1 MNVGGEA
8 RINVI
13 ISARTIENEDDDTS
27 SLMSDTSDISTMGAV
42 FDPDDFPIGA
52 LVTIGSTSPNLKLQ
66 SLLFQPYKDKER
78 SSSRRGSC
86 MKETETIHEG
96 DENEDSPSKED
107 QLAHKNA
114 NSNEKYKYG
123 SSSDRTKK
131 NYSGDESK
139 EKFPKKYPGKSAR
152 KQVGNDKN
160 VRNSSDSKEWLSN
173 QDFIAANG
181 TNNEDSSDQ
190 SDSHSPLQPSGLNKI
205 FDSVNTDSLND
216 IMDKNNSTDSENQT
230 NYNSSNP
237 INNTNRIDNKNRR
250 ASFQSIIESLP
261 AVPDKWCESESSP
274 RSSNISHLDA
284 VTALLESPN
293 KSPMRS
299 PSREIKNSNSN
310 DENKNNTNINNNE
323 NNNNDNFNNRKG
335 LKLSNKPSY
344 IDTTNEEKILL
355 YPEIFK
361 NEPTILG
368 QNPKVHGTP
377 ERFSLTTGWDADG
390 NISREVRKTFF
401 VMYQY
406 H

>member
-1 MNVGGEA
+1 
-8 RINVI
+8 
-13 ISARTIENEDDDTS
+13 
-27 SLMSDTSDISTMGAV
+27 
-42 FDPDDFPIGA
+42 
-52 LVTIGSTSPNLKLQ
+52 
-66 SLLFQPYKDKER
+66 
-78 SSSRRGSC
+78 
-86 MKETETIHEG
+86 
-96 DENEDSPSKED
+96 
-107 QLAHKNA
+107 
-114 NSNEKYKYG
+114 
-123 SSSDRTKK
+123 
-131 NYSGDESK
+131 
-139 EKFPKKYPGKSAR
+139 
-152 KQVGNDKN
+152 
-160 VRNSSDSKEWLSN
+160 
-173 QDFIAANG
+173 
-181 TNNEDSSDQ
+181 
-190 SDSHSPLQPSGLNKI
+190 
-205 FDSVNTDSLND
+205 
-216 IMDKNNSTDSENQT
+216 MDKNNSTDSENQT

-323 NNNNDNFNNRKG
+323 NNNNDNYNNRKG

>member
-1 MNVGGEA
+1 MINVLLIYVGGEA
-8 RINVI
+8 RINLI

-66 SLLFQPYKDKER
+66 SLLFQPYKDKDR
-78 SSSRRGSC
+78 SNSRRGSS

-123 SSSDRTKK
+123 SSSEKDRLKK
-131 NYSGDESK
+131 NNSGDESK
-139 EKFPKKYPGKSAR
+139 EKYPKKYPGKSTR
-152 KQVGNDKN
+152 KLIGSDRN
-160 VRNSSDSKEWLSN
+160 VRNSSDSKEWLN
-173 QDFIAANG
+173 KQDFVAANG
-181 TNNEDSSDQ
+181 ASNDDSSDQ
-190 SDSHSPLQPSGLNKI
+190 SDAHSPLQPSGLNKI

-216 IMDKNNSTDSENQT
+216 VINKNNSSDSENQS
-230 NYNSSNP
+230 NNNHYNNVS
-237 INNTNRIDNKNRR
+237 NTNRIDNKNRR
-250 ASFQSIIESLP
+250 LSFQSIIESLP
-261 AVPDKWCESESSP
+261 AVPDKWYESQPSP
-274 RSSNISHLDA
+274 RNSDITQSDA

-299 PSREIKNSNSN
+299 PSREIH
-310 DENKNNTNINNNE
+310 NTNNNNE
-323 NNNNDNFNNRKG
+323 NNNNTHINNNNGNNNDNFNNRKG
-335 LKLSNKPSY
+335 LKLNNKPY
-344 IDTTNEEKILL
+344 QIDTANEEKILL

-377 ERFSLTTGWDADG
+377 ERFSLTNGWDADG
-390 NISREVRKTFF
+390 DISREVNLI
-401 VMYQY
+401 
-406 H
+406 